1 MRSGVGWGRVTRAS
15 YTAPGRRASEGS
27 GGGRESQISESDEH
41 FDAVARLFQGPAP
54 TLLAVDKGEHTEDA
68 PAFGFHG
75 GDGLS
80 RRAAGRD
87 HIFDH
92 DDARR
97 RGEEIGRASCRER
110 V

>member
-75 GDGLS
+75 ADGLPP
-80 RRAAGRD
+80 RAAGRAHTFHHHSPPRPPPPPPAATPD
-87 HIFDH
+87 
-92 DDARR
+92 
-97 RGEEIGRASCRER
+97 
-110 V
+110 

>member
-54 TLLAVDKGEHTEDA
+54 
-68 PAFGFHG
+68 PPP
-75 GDGLS
+75 
-80 RRAAGRD
+80 RAARGGTTRD
-87 HIFDH
+87 PPASAFTAAGGPGAQPPGLVTTSDPAH
-92 DDARR
+92 ARR
-97 RGEEIGRASCRER
+97 RGAAPLDPA
-110 V
+110 